1 MENKAYSKP
10 QRHRGT
16 EKPIYYNEEVTG
28 KIIAAAIEVHRNP
41 GPGLLESAYEEC
53 FCHELY
59 LQGVFFERQKTLPL
73 EYKGT
78 KFDCGYR
85 MDVVVDNKVVI
96 EFKCVDK
103 ITPVHE
109 AQLLTYLRLSR
120 IKAGLI
126 INFYTTVLKDGIKRL
141 VL

>member
-59 LQGVFFERQKTLPL
+59 LL
-73 EYKGT
+73 
-78 KFDCGYR
+78 
-85 MDVVVDNKVVI
+85 
-96 EFKCVDK
+96 
-103 ITPVHE
+103 
-109 AQLLTYLRLSR
+109 
-120 IKAGLI
+120 
-126 INFYTTVLKDGIKRL
+126 
-141 VL
+141 